1 MNSDELLNNGNPV
14 AIFNVNLV
22 TAFSVEVQ
30 KSKRLDEN
38 QYDLDAEKGHKSDKK
53 VTSQDEKVHK
63 SDKKAIS

>member
-1 MNSDELLNNGNPV
+1 MNSDELLNNGNLV

-38 QYDLDAEKGHKSDKK
+38 QYDLDAEKGHKSRRKRAQ
-53 VTSQDEKVHK
+53 V
-63 SDKKAIS
+63 